1 LADDSK
7 TQTAEIGAGT
17 ADVGARYAV
26 ALLDLADEAG
36 ALAAVEK
43 DVKAFRAMLAESA
56 DLRRLVASPAF
67 GADAKA
73 AGVNAVAEAAGLDAL
88 TRKFIG
94 LIARNG
100 RVAALP
106 AALAAFER
114 LAAEKRGAVAA
125 EVTSAVKLSVAQ
137 QKGIASALRQ
147 VLGKDPELTVR
158 VDPALLGGLKVK
170 VGSRLYDASLKSR
183 LDNLKHALKRA

>member
-1 LADDSK
+1 MADDSK